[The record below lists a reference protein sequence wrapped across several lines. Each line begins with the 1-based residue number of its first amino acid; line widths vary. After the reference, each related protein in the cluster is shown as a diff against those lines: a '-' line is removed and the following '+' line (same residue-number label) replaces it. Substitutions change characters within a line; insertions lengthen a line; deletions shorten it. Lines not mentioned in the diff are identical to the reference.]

1 MESVSSTS
9 KVKYIHTYY
18 QALSLTPYHTH
29 THTHTP
35 LYKVYK
41 VNFILTTNSWAQKS
55 IIFLTNMWKPKL

>member
-18 QALSLTPYHTH
+18 QALSLTPYH